1 MAPYHNQFASN
12 FNFYLLKTLH
22 YDDKTN
28 IQNKVRILKLSGAA
42 LLIAATAFGISMNAK
57 EKESITTSLTAKL
70 DEISDSALALAISKS
85 DTTKQERKA
94 IISKNRGT

>member
-1 MAPYHNQFASN
+1 MQ
-12 FNFYLLKTLH
+12 K
-22 YDDKTN
+22 K
-28 IQNKVRILKLSGAA
+28 K
-42 LLIAATAFGISMNAK
+42 
-57 EKESITTSLTAKL
+57 SITTSLTAKL